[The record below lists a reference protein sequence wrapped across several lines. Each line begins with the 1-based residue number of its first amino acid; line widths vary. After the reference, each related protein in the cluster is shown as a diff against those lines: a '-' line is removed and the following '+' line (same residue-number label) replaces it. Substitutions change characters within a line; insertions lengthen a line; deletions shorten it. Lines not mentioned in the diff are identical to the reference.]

1 MLNDSWEMV
10 AILDRTQG
18 FARLSPSRNLM
29 HDLFSL
35 ALTVGGIVLILFSE
49 SGPSYEFNDRRRSDG
64 PDVSYSKNAMVRTA
78 LYLLAAVV

>member
-10 AILDRTQG
+10 SILDSSHG
-18 FARLSPSRNLM
+18 FIRLSHTRVLM

-35 ALTVGGIVLILFSE
+35 ALTIGGIVLILFSE
-49 SGPSYEFNDRRRSDG
+49 GGATYAQGIRKRDG
-64 PDVSYSKNAMVRTA
+64 DIYDKDHMQHAS

>member
-10 AILDRTQG
+10 SILDSSNG
-18 FARLSPSRNLM
+18 FIRLSHTRVLM
-29 HDLFSL
+29 HDLFAL

-49 SGPSYEFNDRRRSDG
+49 SGPSYGQNLRRRDM
-64 PDVSYSKNAMVRTA
+64 DAYDKDHMLQAA